1 MSNKELIKIGDKA
14 LNNNDSIVLLT
25 TFSQKSKNNLVQ
37 NALQDNSI
45 QIVAAPNKYTSENK
59 YTTTLDPTLISPI
72 RSGAGIFVNEAI
84 SPSYVFNPKREEKGL
99 VLNQA
104 VTRDPKTI
112 NETEKNV
119 STVTVFG
126 DHIQMVSWH
135 NGIALHTSPQG
146 NVGFRGL
153 GGENGISAGN
163 GLGVSLIHGNKVEYD
178 RNNSKDGLQS
188 MVKGEDLKHFIN
200 QMQQRTTEIGSQ
212 ILSLRTQL
220 QILATVFGAHIH
232 IAPQAPVGALPTIP
246 SIEAIV
252 TVALETPRNIKGAI
266 DSVITQINN
275 TLIEINQ
282 TKAFEGNFLS
292 DFHKLN

>member
-1 MSNKELIKIGDKA
+1 
-14 LNNNDSIVLLT
+14 
-25 TFSQKSKNNLVQ
+25 
-37 NALQDNSI
+37 
-45 QIVAAPNKYTSENK
+45 
-59 YTTTLDPTLISPI
+59 
-72 RSGAGIFVNEAI
+72 
-84 SPSYVFNPKREEKGL
+84 
-99 VLNQA
+99 
-104 VTRDPKTI
+104 
-112 NETEKNV
+112 
-119 STVTVFG
+119 
-126 DHIQMVSWH
+126 
-135 NGIALHTSPQG
+135 
-146 NVGFRGL
+146 
-153 GGENGISAGN
+153 
-163 GLGVSLIHGNKVEYD
+163 
-178 RNNSKDGLQS
+178 

-212 ILSLRTQL
+212 VLSLRTQL

-246 SIEAIV
+246 SIEAVV